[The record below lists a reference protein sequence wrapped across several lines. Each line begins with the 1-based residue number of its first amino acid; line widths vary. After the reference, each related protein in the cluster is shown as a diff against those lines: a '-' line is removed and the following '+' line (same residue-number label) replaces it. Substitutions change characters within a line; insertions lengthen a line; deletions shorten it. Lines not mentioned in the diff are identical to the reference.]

1 MANPFAATDAELDA
15 VKYVLRVRAHGGAAQ
30 QVDRAAPAHFRTPS
44 TRTARSSD
52 TVLIDATSTTVPV
65 LPLRQ
70 LQGGGGRLPGVP
82 VNYSLR
88 LNHRK
93 VYHRKFD
100 LLSES
105 GSLMWQKSL
114 SNVLDLDSFIA
125 ILSNMNLVSDFVR

>member
-1 MANPFAATDAELDA
+1 MVPKSDHLANPRFDKKPSAHAQATEHQLAEKLLA
-15 VKYVLRVRAHGGAAQ
+15 GRADG
-30 QVDRAAPAHFRTPS
+30 
-44 TRTARSSD
+44 
-52 TVLIDATSTTVPV
+52 DATAV
-65 LPLRQ
+65 
-70 LQGGGGRLPGVP
+70 
-82 VNYSLR
+82 YSLR

>member
-1 MANPFAATDAELDA
+1 MNGDYYYHDGSGK
-15 VKYVLRVRAHGGAAQ
+15 VQH
-30 QVDRAAPAHFRTPS
+30 PAH
-44 TRTARSSD
+44 
-52 TVLIDATSTTVPV
+52 
-65 LPLRQ
+65 
-70 LQGGGGRLPGVP
+70 
-82 VNYSLR
+82 YSLR

>member
-1 MANPFAATDAELDA
+1 MLPPLAGAGAGAEEWA
-15 VKYVLRVRAHGGAAQ
+15 EKWIASWTAHGAA
-30 QVDRAAPAHFRTPS
+30 
-44 TRTARSSD
+44 
-52 TVLIDATSTTVPV
+52 
-65 LPLRQ
+65 
-70 LQGGGGRLPGVP
+70 
-82 VNYSLR
+82 YSLR

>member
-1 MANPFAATDAELDA
+1 M
-15 VKYVLRVRAHGGAAQ
+15 GA
-30 QVDRAAPAHFRTPS
+30 
-44 TRTARSSD
+44 
-52 TVLIDATSTTVPV
+52 V
-65 LPLRQ
+65 LPEDMVR
-70 LQGGGGRLPGVP
+70 RRAD
-82 VNYSLR
+82 YSLR

>member
-1 MANPFAATDAELDA
+1 VENVALTDIEKFMARDFVA
-15 VKYVLRVRAHGGAAQ
+15 
-30 QVDRAAPAHFRTPS
+30 
-44 TRTARSSD
+44 
-52 TVLIDATSTTVPV
+52 
-65 LPLRQ
+65 
-70 LQGGGGRLPGVP
+70 
-82 VNYSLR
+82 YSLR

>member
-1 MANPFAATDAELDA
+1 MPLFGFLAVTVDVGFGIGFSSRQQVLHHAQHQQEAATQGAEMEFK
-15 VKYVLRVRAHGGAAQ
+15 V
-30 QVDRAAPAHFRTPS
+30 S
-44 TRTARSSD
+44 
-52 TVLIDATSTTVPV
+52 
-65 LPLRQ
+65 
-70 LQGGGGRLPGVP
+70 
-82 VNYSLR
+82 YSLR

>member
-1 MANPFAATDAELDA
+1 M
-15 VKYVLRVRAHGGAAQ
+15 
-30 QVDRAAPAHFRTPS
+30 
-44 TRTARSSD
+44 TARE
-52 TVLIDATSTTVPV
+52 LIRLRPV
-65 LPLRQ
+65 RG
-70 LQGGGGRLPGVP
+70 LQIFCDRNPRPVGGTWAEMVRKHEF
-82 VNYSLR
+82 YSLR